1 VARIKGTTALRLT
14 AEDQALGAAQDA
26 RLAAGRNLAAAQAL
40 AAVSAAFPAQADP
53 EGRKTAELY
62 ARIKHLVADG
72 HADQTDTLFLEIY
85 RLLHDPAQERP
96 EWPWLL
102 LENGES
108 MLRQRRLSDAF
119 QCFHSADA
127 IAPEALKP
135 YLQLR
140 MAQTTADPKLRKRTL
155 RDAYLAGGDGLFQAA
170 KAAAELADV
179 KADGLSTGD
188 R

>member
-1 VARIKGTTALRLT
+1 VARIKGTSALRLT
-14 AEDQALGAAQDA
+14 PEEEALGAAQDA
-26 RLAAGRNLAAAQAL
+26 RLTAGRNAVAAKALAAA
-40 AAVSAAFPAQADP
+40 SAAFPMQGDP

-62 ARIKHLVADG
+62 ARIKGLVADG
-72 HADQTDTLFLEIY
+72 HADQTDALFLEIY
-85 RLLHDPAQERP
+85 RLLHDPGQNRP

-108 MLRQRRLSDAF
+108 MLRQRRLSDAY

-135 YLQLR
+135 YLLLR
-140 MAQTTADPKLRKRTL
+140 MAQTALDPKVRKKTL

-170 KAAAELADV
+170 KADAELADV
-179 KADGLSTGD
+179 KAGALTTADQ
-188 R
+188 